1 MTSHRLSAADRVF
14 KEQFESGE
22 ISPAVFDHRAH
33 VRMAYVYLAGQ
44 ETEVALRQIRDAL
57 RGFLRYHEIDPTKY
71 HETLTRAWVLAVRH
85 FMETTRE
92 STSADAFVE
101 QNPILLDAKIML
113 THYSAD
119 LLFSDE
125 ARARFVDPDLAPIP
139 RHRG

>member
-57 RGFLRYHEIDPTKY
+57 RGFLSI
-71 HETLTRAWVLAVRH
+71 LAGAGR
-85 FMETTRE
+85 R
-92 STSADAFVE
+92 SAVVGFEKGGTCV
-101 QNPILLDAKIML
+101 PI
-113 THYSAD
+113 T
-119 LLFSDE
+119 
-125 ARARFVDPDLAPIP
+125 
-139 RHRG
+139 